1 MKFLIC
7 LALCI
12 VSAQA
17 GLLTA
22 PVTRYAA
29 VAPIATYSAVAPITT
44 YSAVAPVRYSSYAA
58 AAVVPVYRTPV
69 TTYAAAPAAVYAS
82 PLWKK

>member
-12 VSAQA
+12 ASAQA
-17 GLLTA
+17 GLLAA

-29 VAPIATYSAVAPITT
+29 VAPIATYSAVAPIAT
-44 YSAVAPVRYSSYAA
+44 YSAVAPVRFSTYAA
-58 AAVVPVYRTPV
+58 VAPLYRAPV
-69 TTYAAAPAAVYAS
+69 TTYGIAPAAVYAS